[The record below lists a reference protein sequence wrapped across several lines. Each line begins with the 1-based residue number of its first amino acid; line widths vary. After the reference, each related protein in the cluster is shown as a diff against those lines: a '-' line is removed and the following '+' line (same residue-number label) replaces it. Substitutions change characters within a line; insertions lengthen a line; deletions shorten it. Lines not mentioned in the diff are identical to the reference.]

1 MLLEHRGKRPQ
12 IHPSAYIAPTATL
25 CGDVIIAEH
34 ACVLF
39 GAVITAEG
47 GKVSIGSRCII
58 MENAVIRGTG
68 KHPVRI
74 DKNVLV
80 GPHAYLSGCTIEQDS
95 FLASG
100 TRIFNGAIVGRG
112 SGVRINGTV
121 HVNTTLAA
129 ETVVPIGWIAIGNP
143 AQLFPPEAHEQIWPI
158 QEELDFLGTVFDMH
172 VPLPSAPME
181 ELARRYTKGM
191 SKHFTDRILQA
202 DETHDTEHI

>member
-25 CGDVIIAEH
+25 CGDVVIAEN

-80 GPHAYLSGCTIEQDS
+80 GPHAYLSGCTIEQNT
-95 FLASG
+95 FLATG

-172 VPLPSAPME
+172 GPLHSAPME
-181 ELARRYTKGM
+181 ELARRYTRGM